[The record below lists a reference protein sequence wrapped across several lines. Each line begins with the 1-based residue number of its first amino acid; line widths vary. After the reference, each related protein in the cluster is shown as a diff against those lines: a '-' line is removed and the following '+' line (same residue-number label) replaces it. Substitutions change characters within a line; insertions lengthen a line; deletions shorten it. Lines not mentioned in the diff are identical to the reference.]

1 MCDDMLQRK
10 RKVLTMLDLTFNTS
24 RMYARDGQV
33 IRATY
38 DPATLELRFD
48 DFSRM
53 ISGVFRDVSTSPDQ
67 LARWERFPEIF
78 ARAVMHRYDA
88 GGYDWAPSR
97 MAVDFEPRVFRL

>member
-1 MCDDMLQRK
+1 MI
-10 RKVLTMLDLTFNTS
+10 DLTFNTS

-48 DFSRM
+48 DFARM
-53 ISGVFRDVSTSPDQ
+53 ISGVYRDVSTSPEQ
-67 LARWERFPEIF
+67 LARWERFPELF
-78 ARAVMHRYDA
+78 ARAVMHRYDR

-97 MAVDFEPRVFRL
+97 ARPAHEPLVYRL